1 MQEFIGTVNDVKF
14 FINGREVGECGINV
28 NRYAIIDRNYYGP
41 NNLEVTF
48 KILPNFCVY
57 ERNGELH
64 IYTEKI
70 VTDPVVELWLKTF
83 DDFEEVWLYDGSSVE
98 MEEAYASEL
107 LGFRTAY
114 NIFNEKLEKQ
124 KEQYEERIRKL
135 NDREDALHKIKELVG
150 DRCFDTNCSCLCD
163 SCDPLT
169 YDEQHVIMKLLDI
182 NARLVCHKEGNED

>member
-1 MQEFIGTVNDVKF
+1 MSKV
-14 FINGREVGECGINV
+14 FINGRQANVKEFTYNSKSIDYPLLCLEIACNDDFFRFFDGEHV
-28 NRYAIIDRNYYGP
+28 H
-41 NNLEVTF
+41 F
-48 KILPNFCVY
+48 
-57 ERNGELH
+57 
-64 IYTEKI
+64 YTEKI

-107 LGFRTAY
+107 LGFRIAY
-114 NIFNEKLEKQ
+114 NVFNEKLEKQ

-135 NDREDALHKIKELVG
+135 NDRDDALHKIKELLG